1 MFPLPSSSSCPTCLP
16 FTALPILARLLFP
29 SLSAEFK
36 ETQEAK
42 LSARLAW
49 LREADGELLVSHVLP
64 PQPAET
70 PPAKLDGV
78 AAGIMHKLRNVA
90 DVKTKR
96 EAYLALLEDGGA
108 VQRKGKEKKK
118 GGEDVDGER
127 RSTKKRKAATEASNS
142 ADGASAIDA
151 SSDDSDDDDSNPTR
165 RPKTKKKKERKKI
178 VLTGELAE
186 RYADLSSGSDEY
198 ERGSDD
204 SEDGHDHDGGGF
216 MDAAGDRG
224 AAFGSQFDDD
234 GSGMFVSSLSG
245 MGGGASSRQSDQ
257 ASITEQ
263 LRQQQKGPAQPKR
276 RKNRLGQM
284 ARQRLAEKKYK
295 EAAKHKVNP
304 LLDQVRNQDIRK
316 MQASKATVLVV
327 RLSFLVVHVESMC
340 TSDLLDWTHMC
351 GTACL
356 LHCGL
361 WKELLNERRSLWAS
375 QQYPIHPLETHLCLF
390 RICADMS
397 SRACI

>member
-1 MFPLPSSSSCPTCLP
+1 M
-16 FTALPILARLLFP
+16 
-29 SLSAEFK
+29 SAEFK

-64 PQPAET
+64 PQPAEA

-108 VQRKGKEKKK
+108 VRRKGKEKKK

-127 RSTKKRKAATEASNS
+127 RSPKKRKAATEASNS

-151 SSDDSDDDDSNPTR
+151 GSDDSDDDDRYPTS

-204 SEDGHDHDGGGF
+204 NEDGYDHDGGGF
-216 MDAAGDRG
+216 MDAAGDRD

-245 MGGGASSRQSDQ
+245 MGGGGGASSRQSDQ

-316 MQASKATVLVV
+316 MQAS
-327 RLSFLVVHVESMC
+327 
-340 TSDLLDWTHMC
+340 
-351 GTACL
+351 
-356 LHCGL
+356 
-361 WKELLNERRSLWAS
+361 
-375 QQYPIHPLETHLCLF
+375 
-390 RICADMS
+390 
-397 SRACI
+397 